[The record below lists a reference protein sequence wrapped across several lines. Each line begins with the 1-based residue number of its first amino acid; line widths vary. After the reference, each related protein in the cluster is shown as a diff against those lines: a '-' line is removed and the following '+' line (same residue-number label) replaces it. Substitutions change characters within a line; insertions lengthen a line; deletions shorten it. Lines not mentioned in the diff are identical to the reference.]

1 MVETGDNIHYLICMK
16 TITINVS
23 EPVYEDFRR
32 ASKSQGR
39 PTAELIREAM
49 ESYRRQHLRKRT
61 DLKNFRPR
69 SLGKVLM
76 PLAREDDLLSEILDS
91 DS

>member
-1 MVETGDNIHYLICMK
+1 MK

-32 ASKSQGR
+32 ASRSQGR

-49 ESYRRQHLRKRT
+49 ESYRRQHLRSRG
-61 DLKNFRPR
+61 DLRRFRPS
-69 SLGKVLM
+69 SLGKVRK
-76 PLAREDDLLSEILDS
+76 PLTRRDDLLSEMLEAGS
-91 DS
+91 